1 MRLLA
6 VHPSGLMYT
15 RVFLTL
21 EPLGLELIAGAAR
34 AAGHDVR
41 IVDLQVEHPRRLWRL
56 IDKWRPDAV
65 CLGGNYLAN
74 VPEIIDT
81 AKAIKTRRPD
91 CFVFVGGH
99 SASFVAA
106 DLLAHAAGAIDC
118 VIKGEGETAVPLL
131 LQAIQ
136 DGAAQIGA
144 AQIGAAQDGAPQV
157 GATLTGVPGAV
168 SAAGEGPP
176 PRFVE
181 SLDSVRPARD
191 LLAKR
196 RRYFIGTL
204 DPCASIEFARGCPWD
219 CTFCSA
225 WTFYGRSYR
234 IASPEVIARELAN
247 IREPGVFIVDDVAF
261 VHASHGFAIGEAI
274 KRRGI
279 RKEYYLETRG
289 DVLLRNMDVFRFWRD
304 LGLKIMFIGLEAI
317 DAEGLQRFRKR
328 IDLDRNMEAL
338 EAARSLGIAVA
349 VNLIADPSWDR
360 ERFETIRRWCLEI
373 PEVVNISVTTPYPG
387 TEIWQTEDRKLTTR
401 DYRLFDI
408 QHAVLPTT
416 LPLPEFY
423 AELVKTQQVLNRK
436 HLGFAAI
443 RKTLGISTRLLLHGQ
458 TNFLRMIWKFNSV
471 FDPALQMADHARP
484 VRYELPL
491 RPAFA
496 AVADKRAL
504 YVHKPAGRR
513 GRLLDDAT
521 EQFVDAS
528 RSGAG

>member
-21 EPLGLELIAGAAR
+21 EPLGLALVAGAAR

-41 IVDLQVEHPRRLWRL
+41 IVDLQVEQPRRLWRL
-56 IDKWRPDAV
+56 IDQWQPDAV

-81 AKAIKTRRPD
+81 AKAIKTRRPG

-106 DLLAHAAGAIDC
+106 DLLAHGAGAIDC
-118 VIKGEGETAVPLL
+118 VIKGEGETSVPLL

-136 DGAAQIGA
+136 DGA
-144 AQIGAAQDGAPQV
+144 D
-157 GATLTGVPGAV
+157 LTGVPGAV

-176 PRFVE
+176 PHFVD
-181 SLDSVRPARD
+181 SLDTVRPARD
-191 LLAKR
+191 LLTRR

-234 IASPEVIARELAN
+234 VASPEVIAEELAS

-328 IDLDRNMEAL
+328 IDLDRNMAAL

-349 VNLIADPSWDR
+349 INLIADPSWDR
-360 ERFETIRRWCLEI
+360 ERFETVRRWCLEI

-387 TEIWQTEDRKLTTR
+387 TEIWQTEARKLTTR

-443 RKTLGISTRLLLHGQ
+443 RKTLGISTKLLLHGQ

-471 FDPALQMADHARP
+471 FNPALQMADHARP
-484 VRYELPL
+484 VQYELPV

-513 GRLLDDAT
+513 GRVLDDAT

-528 RSGAG
+528 RSGAGSPPVSSPNLAR

>member
-1 MRLLA
+1 MKLLA

-21 EPLGLELIAGAAR
+21 EPLGLELVAGAAR

-41 IVDLQVEHPRRLWRL
+41 IVDLQVERPAQLWQL
-56 IDKWRPDAV
+56 IDRWRPDAV
-65 CLGGNYLAN
+65 CFGGNYLAN

-81 AKAIKTRRPD
+81 AKAIKLRRPD

-106 DLLAHAAGAIDC
+106 ELLAHGEGAIDC
-118 VIKGEGETAVPLL
+118 VLKGEGEVSVPLL
-131 LQAIQ
+131 LRAVA
-136 DGAAQIGA
+136 DGA
-144 AQIGAAQDGAPQV
+144 D
-157 GATLTGVPGAV
+157 LTSVPGAI
-168 SAAGEGPP
+168 SPAGEGPP

-181 SLDSVRPARD
+181 SLDTIRPARD
-191 LLAKR
+191 LLTRR

-234 IASPEVIARELAN
+234 VASPEVIADELAR

-261 VHASHGFAIGEAI
+261 VHARHGFEIGEAI

-279 RKEYYLETRG
+279 RKQYYLETRG
-289 DVLLRNMDVFRFWRD
+289 DVLLRNLDVFRFWRD
-304 LGLKIMFIGLEAI
+304 LGLQIMFIGLEAI
-317 DAEGLQRFRKR
+317 DEDGLQRFRKR
-328 IDLDRNMEAL
+328 IDLDHNMRAL
-338 EAARSLGIAVA
+338 EAARSLGISVA
-349 VNLIADPSWDR
+349 INLIADPSWDR
-360 ERFETIRRWCLEI
+360 ARFETVRRWCLEI

-387 TEIWQTEDRKLTTR
+387 TEIWQTEERRLTTR

-416 LPLPEFY
+416 LPLEEFY
-423 AELVKTQQVLNRK
+423 TELVKTQQVLNRK
-436 HLGFAAI
+436 HLGVAAL
-443 RKTLGISTRLLLHGQ
+443 RKTLGITSRHLLHGQ

-471 FDPALQMADHARP
+471 FNPALQMADHARP
-484 VRYELPL
+484 VRYEMPL
-491 RPAFA
+491 RPAVA

-504 YVHKPAGRR
+504 YVHKPAERR
-513 GRLLDDAT
+513 GRTLDDAT
-521 EQFVDAS
+521 EQFVDAT

>member
-21 EPLGLELIAGAAR
+21 EPLGLELVAGAAR
-34 AAGHDVR
+34 VAGHDVR
-41 IVDLQVEHPRRLWRL
+41 IVDLQVEPPRRLWRL
-56 IDKWRPDAV
+56 IDQWRPDAV

-81 AKAIKTRRPD
+81 AKQIKIRHPG
-91 CFVFVGGH
+91 CFVFIGGH
-99 SASFVAA
+99 SASFVAN
-106 DLLAHAAGAIDC
+106 DLLAHGAGAIDC
-118 VIKGEGETAVPLL
+118 VIKGEGEVSVPLL
-131 LQAIQ
+131 LQAVQ
-136 DGAAQIGA
+136 DG
-144 AQIGAAQDGAPQV
+144 DD
-157 GATLTGVPGAV
+157 LTGVPGAV

-181 SLDSVRPARD
+181 SLDTIRPARD
-191 LLAKR
+191 LLNRR
-196 RRYFIGTL
+196 RRYFIGPL

-234 IASPEVIARELAN
+234 VASPEVIADELAR

-261 VHASHGFAIGEAI
+261 VHARHGFEIGEAI

-279 RKEYYLETRG
+279 RKQYYLETRG

-304 LGLKIMFIGLEAI
+304 LGLTIMFIGLEAI
-317 DAEGLQRFRKR
+317 DEDGLRRFRKR
-328 IDLDRNMEAL
+328 INLDRNMEAL

-349 VNLIADPSWDR
+349 INLIADPSWDR
-360 ERFETIRRWCLEI
+360 ARFETVRRWCLEI

-387 TEIWQTEDRKLTTR
+387 TEIWQTEQRKLTTR

-423 AELVKTQQVLNRK
+423 VELVKTQQVLNRK
-436 HLGFAAI
+436 HLGFAAL
-443 RKTLGISTRLLLHGQ
+443 RQTLGITGKLLLHGQ
-458 TNFLRMIWKFNSV
+458 TNFLRMMWKFNSV
-471 FDPALQMADHARP
+471 FNPALQIADHARP
-484 VRYELPL
+484 VQYELPP
-491 RPAFA
+491 RPAPA
-496 AVADKRAL
+496 ATADKRTL

-513 GRLLDDAT
+513 GRTLDDAT
-521 EQFVDAS
+521 EQFVDAT

>member
-1 MRLLA
+1 MKLLA

-21 EPLGLELIAGAAR
+21 EPLGLELVAGAAR

-41 IVDLQVEHPRRLWRL
+41 IVDLQVEPPRRMWQL
-56 IDKWRPDAV
+56 IDHWQPDAV

-81 AKAIKTRRPD
+81 AKAIKVRLPR

-106 DLLAHAAGAIDC
+106 DLLAHGAGAIDC
-118 VIKGEGETAVPLL
+118 VIRGEGEASVPRLLRAV
-131 LQAIQ
+131 QNG
-136 DGAAQIGA
+136 D
-144 AQIGAAQDGAPQV
+144 D
-157 GATLTGVPGAV
+157 LTVVPGSV

-176 PRFVE
+176 PYFVD
-181 SLDSVRPARD
+181 SLDTIRPARD
-191 LLAKR
+191 LLTRR
-196 RRYFIGTL
+196 RRYFIGPL

-219 CTFCSA
+219 CTFCCA

-234 IASPEVIARELAN
+234 VASPEVVADELARL
-247 IREPGVFIVDDVAF
+247 REPGVFIVDDVAF
-261 VHASHGFAIGEAI
+261 VHARHGFEIGEAI
-274 KRRGI
+274 RRRGI

-289 DVLLRNMDVFRFWRD
+289 DVLLRNIDVFRFWRA

-317 DAEGLQRFRKR
+317 DKEGLQRFRKR

-349 VNLIADPSWDR
+349 INLIADPSWDR
-360 ERFETIRRWCLEI
+360 ERFEAVRRWCLEI

-387 TEIWQTEDRKLTTR
+387 TEIWQTEQRKLTTR

-416 LPLPEFY
+416 LPLPQFY
-423 AELVKTQQVLNRK
+423 AELVKTQQVLNTK
-436 HLGFAAI
+436 HLGVAAV
-443 RKTLGISTRLLLHGQ
+443 RHTLGIAGKLLLRGQ
-458 TNFLRMIWKFNSV
+458 TNFLRMIWNFNSV
-471 FDPALQMADHARP
+471 FNPTLQMADHARP
-484 VRYELPL
+484 VQYELPQ
-491 RPAFA
+491 RPECA
-496 AVADKRAL
+496 AAANKRAL
-504 YVHKPAGRR
+504 YVHRPTGRR
-513 GRLLDDAT
+513 GRTLDDAA
-521 EQFVDAS
+521 ERFVDTT
-528 RSGAG
+528 RSGAES

>member
-21 EPLGLELIAGAAR
+21 EPLGLELVAAAAR
-34 AAGHDVR
+34 NAGHDVR
-41 IVDLQVEHPRRLWRL
+41 LVDLQVEPPTRLWRL
-56 IDKWRPDAV
+56 IDTWQPDAV
-65 CLGGNYLAN
+65 CLAGNYLAN

-81 AKAIKTRRPD
+81 AKTIKSRHPG

-99 SASFVAA
+99 SASFIAA
-106 DLLAHAAGAIDC
+106 DLLAHAEGAIDC
-118 VIKGEGETAVPLL
+118 VIRGEGEPAIPPLL
-131 LQAIQ
+131 HAVQNHTPLIE
-136 DGAAQIGA
+136 
-144 AQIGAAQDGAPQV
+144 
-157 GATLTGVPGAV
+157 VPGAV
-168 SAAGEGPP
+168 TPAGEGPP

-181 SLDSVRPARD
+181 TLDTIRPARD

-196 RRYFIGTL
+196 HRYFIGPL

-234 IASPEVIARELAN
+234 IASPEIIAEELAQ
-247 IREPGVFIVDDVAF
+247 IREPGIFIVDDVAF
-261 VHASHGFAIGEAI
+261 IHASHGFAIGEALL
-274 KRRGI
+274 RRNI
-279 RKEYYLETRG
+279 QKQYYLETRG
-289 DVLLRNMDVFRFWRD
+289 DVLLRNLDVFRFWRR

-328 IDLDRNMEAL
+328 IDLDHNMQAL
-338 EAARSLGIAVA
+338 EAARSLDIAVA

-360 ERFETIRRWCLEI
+360 DRFETVRRWCLDI
-373 PEVVNISVTTPYPG
+373 PEVVNLSVTTPYPG
-387 TEIWQTEDRKLTTR
+387 TEIWQTEQRRLTTR

-443 RKTLGISTRLLLHGQ
+443 RKTLGISTKLLLHGQ

-471 FDPALQMADHARP
+471 FNPDLQLADHARP
-484 VRYELPL
+484 VDYELSLPPPPTTL
-491 RPAFA
+491 P
-496 AVADKRAL
+496 DKRTL
-504 YVHKPAGRR
+504 YIHQPTGRR
-513 GRLLDDAT
+513 SRTLDSAT
-521 EQFVDAS
+521 ERFVDAS
-528 RSGAG
+528 RSGASEGTGAVPSVQTETS